1 MDVLFLGSK
10 VYQEC
15 C

>member
-1 MDVLFLGSK
+1 MK

-15 C
+15 AYGVL